1 MRVTAEEYGHL
12 ITDQCGFKL
21 ECVSWVK
28 ETNQVFTCNDDFRLR
43 RPDLTVK
50 VQSRQE
56 SNNTLETQQK
66 NNKQKTKTKTR
77 ECHCNPTQTMCEP
90 QPSNG
95 HKCEEACCIRR
106 LDNLLVMKFKKK

>member
-56 SNNTLETQQK
+56 SNTG
-66 NNKQKTKTKTR
+66 R
-77 ECHCNPTQTMCEP
+77 ERLIRSHSSATFCFELSGN
-90 QPSNG
+90 SN
-95 HKCEEACCIRR
+95 
-106 LDNLLVMKFKKK
+106 

>member
-66 NNKQKTKTKTR
+66 KKQQKQKR
-77 ECHCNPTQTMCEP
+77 ENATVIPHRQCVNH
-90 QPSNG
+90 
-95 HKCEEACCIRR
+95 
-106 LDNLLVMKFKKK
+106 NLLMATSARKLVALEDWIISWS

>member
-66 NNKQKTKTKTR
+66 KTTKNKNKNAR
-77 ECHCNPTQTMCEP
+77 MP
-90 QPSNG
+90 
-95 HKCEEACCIRR
+95 
-106 LDNLLVMKFKKK
+106 L

>member
-66 NNKQKTKTKTR
+66 KKQQKQKQKR
-77 ECHCNPTQTMCEP
+77 ENATVIPHRQCVNRQCVNH
-90 QPSNG
+90 
-95 HKCEEACCIRR
+95 
-106 LDNLLVMKFKKK
+106 NLLMATSARKLVALEDWIISWS

>member
-1 MRVTAEEYGHL
+1 MRVAAEEYGHL

-56 SNNTLETQQK
+56 INNTLETQQK
-66 NNKQKTKTKTR
+66 KQKQKR
-77 ECHCNPTQTMCEP
+77 ENATVIPHGQCVNH
-90 QPSNG
+90 
-95 HKCEEACCIRR
+95 
-106 LDNLLVMKFKKK
+106 NLLSATGSRKLVALEDWVISWS